1 MSEPRYPYLHVDVT
15 ALQLE
20 EASSALF
27 DLGALGIEER
37 DASTLL
43 KSGGGEEASTLVAS
57 FEDDATALAAQAELA
72 AQYAVRLEYVVG
84 DAWRDGWRAYFKPLR
99 VGERLVVKPSWEA
112 FEAGPDDLVLT
123 LDPGQAFGT
132 GTHESTQ
139 LILRTLPGCVA
150 AGARVLDVGTGSG
163 ILAIASVL
171 FGASHVDAIDN
182 DPLAV
187 TATRENAAANGV
199 SDRIAASVDPLESL
213 RSVYPLVLANI
224 EARVLVPLAPVLS
237 ARVAPGGQ
245 LLMSGLL
252 HADADRVRAE
262 YPVFRECARPKLG
275 DWCALVLQR
284 EA

>member
-15 ALQLE
+15 APELE

-43 KSGGGEEASTLVAS
+43 KSGGGATTLVAS
-57 FEDDATALAAQAELA
+57 FEDDASALAARDELSS
-72 AQYAVRLEYVVG
+72 QYAVRLEYVVG

-112 FEAGPDDLVLT
+112 FEPGPDDLVLT

-139 LILRTLPGCVA
+139 LLLRALPAYVA

-187 TATRENAAANGV
+187 TATAENAAANGV
-199 SDRIAASVDPLESL
+199 TERIAASAQPLDAV
-213 RSVYPLVLANI
+213 RATYPLVLANI
-224 EARVLVPLAPVLS
+224 EARVLVPIAAELS
-237 ARVAPGGQ
+237 ARVAPGGH
-245 LLMSGLL
+245 LLLSGLL
-252 HADADRVRAE
+252 HADVDRVRAA
-262 YPVFRECARPKLG
+262 YPAFRECARPKLG